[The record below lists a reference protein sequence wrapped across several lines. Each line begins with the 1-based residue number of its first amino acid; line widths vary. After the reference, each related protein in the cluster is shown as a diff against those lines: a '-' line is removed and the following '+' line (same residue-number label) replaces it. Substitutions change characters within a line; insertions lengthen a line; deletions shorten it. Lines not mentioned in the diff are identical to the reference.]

1 MINKV
6 TEIFQAWRIS
16 YSPEADQAELAAERI
31 QICNSC
37 EFKRDNPVVH
47 CSACGCALKKKIYSP
62 VKGACPKGLWN
73 EVDEKLL

>member
-62 VKGACPKGLWN
+62 VKGACPKGLLN